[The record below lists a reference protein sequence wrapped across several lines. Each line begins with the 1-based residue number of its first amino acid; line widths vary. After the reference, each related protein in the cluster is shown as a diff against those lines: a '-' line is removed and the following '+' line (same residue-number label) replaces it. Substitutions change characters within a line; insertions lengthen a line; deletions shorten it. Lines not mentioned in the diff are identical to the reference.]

1 MQTDRSYTA
10 ENMQGKKLNIGVL
23 GCGPIAQFAHFEA
36 CQKGRN
42 VALFAI
48 CDKAED
54 LVQQMEMMWKPVKTY
69 LDYATM
75 LEDPEID
82 AIIIA
87 TADALH
93 VPLALQA
100 IHAGKH
106 VLIEKPLSHSLE
118 ECIELEECAERNEV
132 VVQVG
137 HMKRFD
143 EGIAYAKKFVDKTLG
158 EIVALKAWYGDNTH
172 RYTMTDNVQ
181 PIPFKSTMAVKPIS
195 DPKADPERYYMMA
208 HGSHLLDTAQF
219 LAGSIGSVQ
228 AHLRTIQDIWCWFI
242 DVEFASGAVGHLDL
256 TIKIRGDWHEG
267 FQVYGTGGSVFAKT
281 YNPWFYKSSEVQCYS
296 EDEKVSYSPLAADGF
311 SYRLQLEA
319 FADVIMSGD
328 PMLGTS
334 IREGTEI
341 TRGMIAIHQSIQDGK
356 RVYLDQLKATAI

>member
-1 MQTDRSYTA
+1 MQK
-10 ENMQGKKLNIGVL
+10 KKLNIGVL

-36 CQKGRN
+36 CQKGKN
-42 VALFAI
+42 VELFAL
-48 CDKAED
+48 CDQAED
-54 LVQQMEMMWKPVKTY
+54 LVQQMEIMWKPVKTY
-69 LDYATM
+69 LDYTTM

-82 AIIIA
+82 AIVIA
-87 TADALH
+87 TADAFH

-100 IHAGKH
+100 IRAGKH

-118 ECIELEECAERNEV
+118 ECIELEECAAKNPV
-132 VVQVG
+132 IVQIG

-143 EGIAYAKKFVDKTLG
+143 EGIAYAKRFVDNTLG

-181 PIPFKSTMAVKPIS
+181 PMPFKSRSAVRPIA
-195 DPKADPERYYMMA
+195 DPKANPERYYMMA
-208 HGSHLLDTAQF
+208 HGSHLLDIAQF

-228 AHLRTIQDIWCWFI
+228 AHLRTVNDIWCWFI
-242 DVEFASGAVGHLDL
+242 DVEFVSGAVGHLDL

-267 FQVYGTGGSVFAKT
+267 FQIYGTGGSVFAKT

-319 FADVIMSGD
+319 FADVIMNGS
-328 PMLGTS
+328 PMRGTS
-334 IREGTEI
+334 IQEGGRI
-341 TRGMIAIHQSIQDGK
+341 VRGMIAIHQSIQDGK